1 MNKNKSGRIP
11 VVIDTFNAYINN
23 TERYLRMLSP
33 VPVPPTVPPTTG
45 AIPAVAVVPTPLFN
59 WQRLTML
66 ITEMDAWTNFKN
78 QWNALYIPYSD
89 KEESRTTAITNKLRA
104 VQDNFGIFAR
114 PILTMIAGVRT
125 VTDDDAAVLNIVIH
139 RAEPVHPI
147 TPIDQIPT
155 FSATPIGGAE
165 VKFSFR
171 PTHDSTRA
179 SKLPEATGIEIR
191 YEVGDVCPPEPTVC
205 TQMFISTKS
214 IFILSLPGT
223 AKGKTLHVS
232 ARWIISNDPARNGPW
247 SGMFSVV
254 VA

>member
-1 MNKNKSGRIP
+1 MKTTSGRIP
-11 VVIDTFNAYINN
+11 KAVDTLNSYINN
-23 TERYLRMLSP
+23 TTNYLLADSP
-33 VPVPPTVPPTTG
+33 VVPLPPTVG
-45 AIPAVAVVPTPLFN
+45 ATVAAVPTPFKN
-59 WQRLTML
+59 WQRLTM
-66 ITEMDAWTNFKN
+66 IQTEMDAWVNYKN
-78 QWNALYIPYSD
+78 QWNLLFSKYSD
-89 KEESRTTAITNKLRA
+89 KEESRTTAITTKLHG
-104 VQDNFGIFAR
+104 VETNFRRFAQ

-165 VKFSFR
+165 VKFSVR

-179 SKLPEATGIEIR
+179 SKLPDATAVEIR

-205 TQMFISTKS
+205 TQMYISTKS

-223 AKGKTLHVS
+223 AKGKTMHVS
-232 ARWIISNDPARNGPW
+232 ARWIIANDPARNGPW